1 VPRVSVAHEQAVRQ
15 RIIEAAIKVLGEVG
29 MQRASI
35 QDVVRES
42 GLSVGA
48 IYTHFKNK
56 HELLVIACA
65 CEVDHEKA
73 DLQRR
78 MAELGSVSDRLATV
92 IDFSVENTVVG
103 AGDNMRARAWM
114 IADDSP
120 DLRQMLRDRRTE
132 MTAFAKLVLQ
142 EAVVRGELP
151 AWIDADA
158 VGSAFVTL
166 LDGFMIRTTEADG
179 ISIEDARREAYSLL
193 ELLVA
198 APHDRP
204 AAVDALR
211 SGRSQVPA

>member
-1 VPRVSVAHEQAVRQ
+1 MPRVSLAHEQAVRQ
-15 RIIEAAIKVLGEVG
+15 RIIEAAIKVLAEVG
-29 MQRASI
+29 MQRATI

-48 IYTHFKNK
+48 VYTHFKNK
-56 HELLVIACA
+56 QELFLVACL
-65 CEVDHEKA
+65 CEVDHEKTE
-73 DLQRR
+73 LQRR
-78 MAELGSVSDRLATV
+78 MAELGSVSDRLLAV
-92 IDFSVENTVVG
+92 IDFAVENSVAD
-103 AGDNMRARAWM
+103 AGDNMRAHAWM
-114 IADDSP
+114 VADDSL

-158 VGSAFVTL
+158 IASAFVTL
-166 LDGFMIRTTEADG
+166 LDGFMIRTTEAGG
-179 ISIEDARREAYSLL
+179 ITVEEARREAYALL

-198 APHDRP
+198 VPREPP

-211 SGRSQVPA
+211 AGRGQAPV